1 MTTQQQATPMCTGVR
16 PLTARREP
24 WMDDLL
30 ADPDRCAAL
39 LAQHGSPVNV
49 INPSPLQRNA
59 DELTDAAHD
68 AGVAFRV
75 FVARKANKAL
85 SIVDEAKRLGLGIDV
100 GSERELRQVL
110 ARGVHPD
117 DIIVTAAVKPDSL
130 LRLCL
135 ERDVPLALDNLDEGD
150 RLLELAAESS
160 LVGDAAP
167 RVALRISIDG
177 NSSNLNH
184 GNGSNGE
191 GDVIAPTRFGEAAAF
206 WLGWMPELRFL
217 RVEGVHFHLHGY
229 AAAAR
234 VAGIRQAVSLVD
246 QLRTRGWA
254 PHFVDMGGGIPMSYL
269 DDGSQW
275 EAFWRAPITWRGRP
289 LQHVYPYH
297 QAPVRGGW
305 LAQVLAEAADDIA
318 SRGLE
323 LRCEPGRSVLDG
335 CGLTLA
341 RVAFRKETSDGLPII
356 GLEMNR
362 TQCRTTSDDYLVDP
376 VLVRPSSA
384 RPASPPITGAYLVG
398 AYCIEAEL
406 LFARPFDF
414 PSGVAVGDVIA
425 IPNTAGYF
433 MHILESASH
442 QIPLA
447 RNVVLDA
454 TKGADEIRLDPI
466 DAP

>member
-1 MTTQQQATPMCTGVR
+1 MTTQQHAAPMCTGVR

-30 ADPDRCAAL
+30 ADADRCAAL
-39 LAQHGSPVNV
+39 LEEYGSPVNV

-59 DELTDAAHD
+59 DELTAAARE

-85 SIVDEAKRLGLGIDV
+85 SIVDEANRLGLGIDV

-110 ARGVHPD
+110 DRGVHPD
-117 DIIVTAAVKPDSL
+117 DVIVTAAVKPDSL

-160 LVGDAAP
+160 LHGDTAP
-167 RVALRISIDG
+167 RVALRISIE
-177 NSSNLNH
+177 
-184 GNGSNGE
+184 GSNGE
-191 GDVIAPTRFGEAAAF
+191 GNVIAPTRFGEAAAL

-217 RVEGVHFHLHGY
+217 RIEGVHFHLHGY
-229 AAAAR
+229 AAADR
-234 VAGIRQAVSLVD
+234 VAGIRQAVALVD

-275 EAFWRAPITWRGRP
+275 DAFWRDPVTWRGRE
-289 LQHVYPYH
+289 LQQVYPYH

-305 LAQVLAEAADDIA
+305 LARVLAEAADDIA

-335 CGLTLA
+335 CGMTLA
-341 RVAFRKETSDGLPII
+341 RVAFRKETSDGLPIV

-384 RPASPPITGAYLVG
+384 RPASPPMTGAYLVG

-414 PSGVAVGDVIA
+414 PSGVAVGDVVA

-466 DAP
+466 DAL